1 MATVSAGRSVTHPH
15 GKHRRTAARSA
26 RSPARTER
34 LIAVESA
41 YVAAFAAALA
51 LGLRFPETAA
61 ILCGLGGVTARTA
74 SRQAARLAA
83 RLWDRGHRVDEH
95 VSEATKHKP

>member
-26 RSPARTER
+26 RAAARTER
-34 LIAVESA
+34 LVAVESA
-41 YVAAFAAALA
+41 YVAAFGVALA

-83 RLWDRGHRVDEH
+83 RLWDRGHEADER
-95 VSEATKHKP
+95 ACDPAKHRI